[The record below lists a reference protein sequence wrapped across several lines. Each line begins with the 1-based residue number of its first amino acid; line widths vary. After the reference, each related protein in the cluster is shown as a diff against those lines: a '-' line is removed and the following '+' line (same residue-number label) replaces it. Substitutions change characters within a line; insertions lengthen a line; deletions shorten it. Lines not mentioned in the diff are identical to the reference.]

1 MSFYDSRIR
10 KTEKKER
17 LKEELN
23 DYKGWDEKEA
33 MYRSVGIIIRLN
45 KIGVTE
51 INLKNQFLSGAN
63 LDNINLQK
71 SNISY
76 AKLVDTELKY
86 SDLRNIDLFDSD
98 LSGADLSSSKL
109 SGADLRRA
117 KLIGS
122 NFSNAILI
130 DVDLRNTTL
139 SKSTDF
145 SQCNLLGAKVSSIN
159 FFKSN
164 LDILALKDVEQRYYI
179 DPIVKIDPFDS
190 EYYVIKE
197 RNS

>member
-1 MSFYDSRIR
+1 MQRNLKLFFSNLSPRIKFFIVCTSGIIIVLIIMDVKFNVDWSNILIEAHGLLFDLILFGIILSFYDSRIR

-109 SGADLRRA
+109 SGADWINRS
-117 KLIGS
+117 KL
-122 NFSNAILI
+122 
-130 DVDLRNTTL
+130 
-139 SKSTDF
+139 
-145 SQCNLLGAKVSSIN
+145 CH
-159 FFKSN
+159 
-164 LDILALKDVEQRYYI
+164 
-179 DPIVKIDPFDS
+179 
-190 EYYVIKE
+190 
-197 RNS
+197 